1 MDKPIVAIF
10 SDSNFF
16 SIHLVENLLAKSWSV
31 IVFAPDKKN
40 WLIKTDHIANR
51 LNLRVDEEKN
61 FLPTIPLSYCIFCFG
76 FLNLRAAYD
85 KFKSLYSENVI
96 KTVKSFA
103 IFPSEIFDATENN
116 NLPLNSNLAVIYLS
130 NIFGPRLDP
139 ESGLRISAILT
150 EVVKGKSMTVGV
162 GEVFYPVFAPN
173 VAREISKWL
182 FSFGPYGKEI
192 FVVGS
197 QVSASELWRSVLKLL
212 PDIKLFYDKNIQIKQ
227 IPRGFLRQN
236 LESNLS
242 FMLKETLLR
251 VVPNV
256 KKKQLPKFIK
266 PLILFLVI
274 YLALPVFSLLLASGL
289 LYASYVFYGS
299 GKMDL
304 AKNLIVLSKVAS
316 GIGRVGLPYKE
327 VVYGLN
333 AFRKLGDVGLTSLEV
348 IEVSKEFMSKV
359 LGNEIYDP
367 ESFSG
372 RLKVYSDF
380 IYQSVSLLE
389 AETKVEAGE
398 GVIMAKKILNKVNFE
413 KIKKV
418 ALAGSGISEELS
430 GVLGKDGRKTYLVLF
445 QNNMEIRPTG
455 GFIGSFA
462 IVTFEGGRMTDFS
475 VSDVYSADGQLKGH
489 IEPPKPIK
497 DYLGEA
503 NWFLRDSNWDPDFP
517 TSAKRAEW
525 FIDKEIGRAV
535 DGVIAIDLSPVKD
548 ALAVMGPMFL
558 PDYNMDVTTEN
569 LYEKTQ
575 EEVHEDFFP
584 GTHKKASFLTALSRN
599 MVEQLADLDSSEK
612 TGMIKT
618 FYESLEQRH
627 IQFYLHNEK
636 IQSAISGLG
645 WSGTLAQGNCGK
657 DCYPDFVGLVEAN
670 VGVNKANYF
679 ISRDQNLAVNVLP
692 DRIERELTVRFK
704 NSANPGLGLPANYKS
719 YVRILVPADAQV
731 EGNYEI
737 TEGGGLKEIG
747 FLLEVI
753 TGQEKEVVV
762 SWSSSKAV
770 DNYGVYIRK
779 QAGTGEDGN
788 LSVAINGDV
797 VYNSNLIKDTWI
809 QKP

>member
-130 NIFGPRLDP
+130 NIFSPRLDP

-327 VVYGLN
+327 VVYGFN
-333 AFRKLGDVGLTSLEV
+333 AFRKLGDVGLTSLEA

>member
-333 AFRKLGDVGLTSLEV
+333 AFRKLGDVGLTSLEA

>member
-130 NIFGPRLDP
+130 NIFSPRLDP

-150 EVVKGKSMTVGV
+150 EVVEGKSMTVGV

>member
-76 FLNLRAAYD
+76 FLNPRAAYD

-558 PDYNMDVTTEN
+558 PDYNIDVTTEN

>member
-76 FLNLRAAYD
+76 FLNPRAAYD

-333 AFRKLGDVGLTSLEV
+333 AFRKLGDVGLTSLEA

>member
-61 FLPTIPLSYCIFCFG
+61 FLPTIPLSYCVFCFG
-76 FLNLRAAYD
+76 FLNPRAAYD

-327 VVYGLN
+327 VVYGFN
-333 AFRKLGDVGLTSLEV
+333 AFRKLGDVGLTSLEA

>member
-61 FLPTIPLSYCIFCFG
+61 FLPTIPLSYCVFCFG
-76 FLNLRAAYD
+76 FLNPRAAYD

-150 EVVKGKSMTVGV
+150 EVVEGKSMTVGV

-327 VVYGLN
+327 VVYGFN
-333 AFRKLGDVGLTSLEV
+333 AFRKLGDVGLTSLEA

>member
-130 NIFGPRLDP
+130 NIFSPRLDP

-333 AFRKLGDVGLTSLEV
+333 AFRKLGDVGLTSLEA

>member
-367 ESFSG
+367 ESFSV

>member
-76 FLNLRAAYD
+76 FLNPRAAYD

-130 NIFGPRLDP
+130 NIFSPRLDP

>member
-558 PDYNMDVTTEN
+558 PDYNIDVTTEN